1 VGNATTRKEI
11 ALGAPPRWRAD
22 LSLAFV
28 ALIWGSTFIVVKSA
42 LGQIS
47 TMYFLA
53 LRFAVAAVC
62 MAALFAPAFR
72 RGTRRA
78 IASGLLGGALAGVFL
93 WAGYVLQTFGLK
105 YTTAGKSG
113 FITGL
118 YIVLVPLV
126 SAALYRRT
134 PRAAE
139 ALGIVVATAGLAL
152 LAVPS
157 LDFNMNRGDL
167 LTVACA
173 VAFAFH
179 LIVLGYYSERE
190 MFEAVA
196 LGQIAGAALL
206 SGLSLAVE
214 PARAQWSPGIW
225 VAIGITGIFGTAVAF
240 AVQTWAQQ
248 FTTATRTALI
258 FALEPVFALA
268 TAIILAGE
276 TITVAGL
283 VGAALILGGILLVE
297 LKRPVPV

>member
-1 VGNATTRKEI
+1 
-11 ALGAPPRWRAD
+11 
-22 LSLAFV
+22 
-28 ALIWGSTFIVVKSA
+28 
-42 LGQIS
+42 
-47 TMYFLA
+47 MYFLA
-53 LRFAVAAVC
+53 LRFSVACVC

-105 YTTAGKSG
+105 YTSAGKSG

-126 SAALYRRT
+126 SAALYRRA
-134 PRAAE
+134 PRATE
-139 ALGIVVATAGLAL
+139 ALGILVATAGLAL

-157 LDFNMNRGDL
+157 LEFNLNRGDL

-179 LIVLGYYSERE
+179 LIVLGYYSQRE

-196 LGQIAGAALL
+196 LGQIASAALL

-214 PARAQWSPGIW
+214 PARAHWSPSIW
-225 VAIGITGIFGTAVAF
+225 IAVGLTGIFGTAVAF

-276 TITVAGL
+276 TLSVAGM
-283 VGAALILGGILLVE
+283 VGAAFILCGILLVE